1 MSEMDRNNGGFA
13 PFQSELEGG
22 QEPLGQVDYS
32 LETLLKKVKEHSPLS
47 DMEKITKAYHF
58 SEKAHEGQK
67 RRSGEPYFIHPVT
80 VAGILA
86 ELGMDT
92 DSIVA
97 GLLHDCLEDTSATYT
112 TLEKEFGRSVADLV
126 NGVTRLGKIVY
137 SSKEEAQMEDLRK
150 MFIAMARDIRVIIIK
165 LADRLHNARTFQYL
179 PEQKQRDKALETM
192 EIYAPL
198 AHRLGIQNIKWEL
211 EDISIKY
218 LDPVG
223 YGEIMSQMADKGQQ
237 YEDFLQGVK
246 KRISEKLLSMGIP
259 CEMKARV
266 KHVYSIYRKMY
277 TQNLNLSEIYDIC
290 AVRVIVEEL
299 ADCYNVLGFI
309 HDLYRPVPGRFKDYI
324 STPKPNGYQSLH
336 TVVIGRE
343 GIPFEVQIRTREMD
357 RTAEYGVAAHW
368 KYKDGLKG
376 KQNEET
382 FAWIRQLLESQQDT
396 QAEDFIQNIKVD
408 LFSDEVFVFTPKGD
422 VINLPA
428 GATPIDFAYAIH
440 SGVGNAMVGAKV
452 NNRIASYDQQLC
464 NGDIVEVL
472 TSKTAK
478 GPSRD
483 WLNICKSNGARTKI
497 KQWFKKEKRE
507 ENIVHGKASFEGE
520 MRRANV
526 NPAVL
531 QDAELLPG
539 LLKKLAFECLDDMY
553 AAIGYGGLTAAKAF
567 GRIRDELIRATRQT
581 PAPPVREVQKQAEP
595 GKGGRHKDSG
605 VIVEDI
611 DSCMIKFSRCCTPVP
626 GDDIVGFITKGYGVS
641 IHRRDCRNAAGASDP
656 KQAGRWVKVAWSTED
671 KPFST
676 TFEIDSTDRS
686 GIWLDIATALS
697 AAKLKV
703 TELSGRDMPT
713 GKART
718 VTTFE
723 VRNVQEL
730 ETIRTKIRAI
740 DGVIDV
746 RRGQN

>member
-1 MSEMDRNNGGFA
+1 MNET
-13 PFQSELEGG
+13 
-22 QEPLGQVDYS
+22 DYS

-47 DMEKITKAYHF
+47 DMEKITKAYYF

-97 GLLHDCLEDTSATYT
+97 GLLHDCLEDTNVTYVNI
-112 TLEKEFGRSVADLV
+112 EKEFGRPVADLV

-150 MFIAMARDIRVIIIK
+150 MFIAMAKDIRVIIIK

-179 PEQKQRDKALETM
+179 PENKQREKSLETM
-192 EIYAPL
+192 DIYAPL
-198 AHRLGIQNIKWEL
+198 AHRLGIQNIKAEL
-211 EDISIKY
+211 EDICIKY

-223 YGEIMSQMADKGQQ
+223 YKEIMDQMQDKSQQ
-237 YEDFLQGVK
+237 YEDFLQRVQA
-246 KRISEKLLSMGIP
+246 RIKEKLKSVGIQ
-259 CEMKARV
+259 CEIKARV

-277 TQNLNLSEIYDIC
+277 TQNLNLSELYDIC
-290 AVRVIVEEL
+290 AVRVIVDEL

-343 GIPFEVQIRTREMD
+343 GIPFEVQIRTKEMD

-422 VINLPA
+422 VINLPQ

-440 SGVGNAMVGAKV
+440 SAVGNRMVGAKV
-452 NNRIASYDQQLC
+452 NGRLVPIDYELK
-464 NGDIVEVL
+464 NGEIVEVV
-472 TSKTAK
+472 TSKETN
-478 GPSRD
+478 GPRRD
-483 WLNICKSNGARTKI
+483 WLQLAKTAEARNKI
-497 KQWFKKEKRE
+497 KQWFKKERRE
-507 ENIVHGKASFEGE
+507 ENIEQGRAALERELKLEMLWNDFQREEVYGPVLKRFSF
-520 MRRANV
+520 RTV
-526 NPAVL
+526 
-531 QDAELLPG
+531 
-539 LLKKLAFECLDDMY
+539 DDLY
-553 AAIGYGGLTAAKAF
+553 AGIGYGGVTCAKVLNRVREEVEKLNRQKNKEDLTKVALQKK
-567 GRIRDELIRATRQT
+567 RATS
-581 PAPPVREVQKQAEP
+581 
-595 GKGGRHKDSG
+595 DSG
-605 VIVEDI
+605 VIVEGVDN
-611 DSCMIKFSRCCTPVP
+611 CLVKFSKCCTPIP
-626 GDDIVGFITKGYGVS
+626 GDNIVGFVTRGYGVS
-641 IHRRDCRNAAGASDP
+641 IHRTECPNVARGMENNEEY
-656 KQAGRWVKVAWSTED
+656 GR
-671 KPFST
+671 
-676 TFEIDSTDRS
+676 
-686 GIWLDIATALS
+686 
-697 AAKLKV
+697 
-703 TELSGRDMPT
+703 
-713 GKART
+713 
-718 VTTFE
+718 
-723 VRNVQEL
+723 
-730 ETIRTKIRAI
+730 
-740 DGVIDV
+740 
-746 RRGQN
+746 

>member
-22 QEPLGQVDYS
+22 QEPLGQADYS

-179 PEQKQRDKALETM
+179 SEQKQRDKALETM

-223 YGEIMSQMADKGQQ
+223 YGEIMSQMADNGQQ

-440 SGVGNAMVGAKV
+440 SAVGNRMVGAKV
-452 NNRIASYDQQLC
+452 NGRLVPIDYELK
-464 NGDIVEVL
+464 NGEIVEAV
-472 TSKTAK
+472 TSKETA
-478 GPSRD
+478 GPKRD
-483 WLNICKSNGARTKI
+483 WLQIAKTAEARNKI
-497 KQWFKKEKRE
+497 KQWFKKERRE
-507 ENIVHGKASFEGE
+507 ENIQQGQAALDRELKLTLLYNDFQREEVYGPVLRRFNFAAKDDLYAS
-520 MRRANV
+520 
-526 NPAVL
+526 
-531 QDAELLPG
+531 
-539 LLKKLAFECLDDMY
+539 
-553 AAIGYGGLTAAKAF
+553 IGYGGVSCAKILTKVQEEVE
-567 GRIRDELIRATRQT
+567 RINRQKNKNDPNKMPLQRKRATS
-581 PAPPVREVQKQAEP
+581 
-595 GKGGRHKDSG
+595 DSG
-605 VIVEDI
+605 VIVEGVDN
-611 DSCMIKFSRCCTPVP
+611 CLVKFSKCCTPIP
-626 GDDIVGFITKGYGVS
+626 GDNIVGFVTRGYGVS
-641 IHRRDCRNAAGASDP
+641 IHRTECRNVAKGMENTEEY
-656 KQAGRWVKVAWSTED
+656 GRWVRVAWDPYT
-671 KPFST
+671 KFKFST
-676 TFEIDSTDRS
+676 
-686 GIWLDIATALS
+686 GIQIRAKARVGILADILQVCS
-697 AAKLKV
+697 VMKINV
-703 TELSGRDMPT
+703 TEMNVRDSQGQGNYFCT
-713 GKART
+713 L
-718 VTTFE
+718 E
-723 VRNVQEL
+723 VSDREQL
-730 ETIRTKIRAI
+730 ENIMNRIRKVS
-740 DGVIDV
+740 GVIDV
-746 RRGQN
+746 SRTMAEKN

>member
-1 MSEMDRNNGGFA
+1 MNET
-13 PFQSELEGG
+13 
-22 QEPLGQVDYS
+22 DYS

-47 DMEKITKAYHF
+47 DMEKITKAYYF

-97 GLLHDCLEDTSATYT
+97 GLLHDCLEDTNVTYVNI
-112 TLEKEFGRSVADLV
+112 EKEFGRPVADLV

-150 MFIAMARDIRVIIIK
+150 MFIAMAKDIRVIIIK

-179 PEQKQRDKALETM
+179 PENKQREKSLETM
-192 EIYAPL
+192 DIYAPL
-198 AHRLGIQNIKWEL
+198 AHRLGIQNIKAEL
-211 EDISIKY
+211 EDICIKY

-223 YGEIMSQMADKGQQ
+223 YKEIMDQMQDKSQQ
-237 YEDFLQGVK
+237 YEDFLQRVQA
-246 KRISEKLLSMGIP
+246 RIKEKLKSVGIQ
-259 CEMKARV
+259 CEIKARV

-277 TQNLNLSEIYDIC
+277 TQNLNLSELYDIC
-290 AVRVIVEEL
+290 AVRVIVDEL

-343 GIPFEVQIRTREMD
+343 GIPFEVQIRTKEMD

-422 VINLPA
+422 VINLPQ

-440 SGVGNAMVGAKV
+440 SAVGNRMVGAKV
-452 NNRIASYDQQLC
+452 NGRLVPIDYELK
-464 NGDIVEVL
+464 NGEIVEVV
-472 TSKTAK
+472 TSKETN
-478 GPSRD
+478 GPRRD
-483 WLNICKSNGARTKI
+483 WLQLAKTAEARNKI
-497 KQWFKKEKRE
+497 KQWFKKERRE
-507 ENIVHGKASFEGE
+507 ENIEQGRAALERELKLEMLWNDFQREEVYGPVLKRFSF
-520 MRRANV
+520 RTV
-526 NPAVL
+526 
-531 QDAELLPG
+531 
-539 LLKKLAFECLDDMY
+539 DDLY
-553 AAIGYGGLTAAKAF
+553 AGIGYGGVTCAKVLNRVREEVEKLSRQKNKEDLTKVALQKK
-567 GRIRDELIRATRQT
+567 RATS
-581 PAPPVREVQKQAEP
+581 
-595 GKGGRHKDSG
+595 DSG
-605 VIVEDI
+605 VIVEGVDN
-611 DSCMIKFSRCCTPVP
+611 CLVKFSKCCTPIP
-626 GDDIVGFITKGYGVS
+626 GDNIVGFVTRGYGVS
-641 IHRRDCRNAAGASDP
+641 IHRTECPNVARGMENNEEY
-656 KQAGRWVKVAWSTED
+656 GRWIRVAWDPYT
-671 KPFST
+671 KFKFST
-676 TFEIDSTDRS
+676 AIRILAKPRVGILADILQVFSNAKINVNEMNARDDTST
-686 GIWLDIATALS
+686 GQTILYLT
-697 AAKLKV
+697 V
-703 TELSGRDMPT
+703 TVTGRD
-713 GKART
+713 
-718 VTTFE
+718 
-723 VRNVQEL
+723 QL
-730 ETIRTKIRAI
+730 EFLMGRIRRCA
-740 DGVIDV
+740 GVVDV
-746 RRGQN
+746 RRNINETEETR

>member
-440 SGVGNAMVGAKV
+440 SAVGNRMVGAKV
-452 NNRIASYDQQLC
+452 NGRLVPIDYELK
-464 NGDIVEVL
+464 NGEIVEAV
-472 TSKTAK
+472 TSKETA
-478 GPSRD
+478 GPKRD
-483 WLNICKSNGARTKI
+483 WLQIAKTAEARNKI
-497 KQWFKKEKRE
+497 KQWFKKERRE
-507 ENIVHGKASFEGE
+507 ENIQQGQAALDRELKLTMLYNDFQREEVYGPVLRRFNFAEKDDLYAS
-520 MRRANV
+520 
-526 NPAVL
+526 
-531 QDAELLPG
+531 
-539 LLKKLAFECLDDMY
+539 
-553 AAIGYGGLTAAKAF
+553 IGYGGVSCAKILTKVQEEVE
-567 GRIRDELIRATRQT
+567 RINRQKNKNDPNKVTLQRKRATS
-581 PAPPVREVQKQAEP
+581 
-595 GKGGRHKDSG
+595 DSG
-605 VIVEDI
+605 VIVEGVDN
-611 DSCMIKFSRCCTPVP
+611 CLVKFSKCCTPIP
-626 GDDIVGFITKGYGVS
+626 GDNIVGFVTRGYGVS
-641 IHRRDCRNAAGASDP
+641 IHRTECRNVAKGMENTEEY
-656 KQAGRWVKVAWSTED
+656 GRWVRVAWDPYT
-671 KPFST
+671 KFKFST
-676 TFEIDSTDRS
+676 
-686 GIWLDIATALS
+686 GIQIRAKARVGILADILQVCS
-697 AAKLKV
+697 VMKINV
-703 TELSGRDMPT
+703 TEMNVRDSQGQGNYFCT
-713 GKART
+713 L
-718 VTTFE
+718 E
-723 VRNVQEL
+723 VSDREQL
-730 ETIRTKIRAI
+730 ENIMNRIRKVS
-740 DGVIDV
+740 GVIDV
-746 RRGQN
+746 SRTMAEKN